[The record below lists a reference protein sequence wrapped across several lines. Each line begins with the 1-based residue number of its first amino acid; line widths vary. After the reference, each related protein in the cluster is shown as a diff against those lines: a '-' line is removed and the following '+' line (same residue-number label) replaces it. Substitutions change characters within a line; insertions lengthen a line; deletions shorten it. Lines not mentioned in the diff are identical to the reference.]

1 MNKWKEYYEK
11 LLTENRQEY
20 STISPTEINIS
31 GEVINIP
38 QTKKAVAALKNNR
51 APGPQNI
58 PGELVKCGTE
68 KLFKALTWCINRF
81 LNGAPIPKEWKIA
94 YISSIHKKGN
104 KQVCSNYRGISV
116 TSTLSRLYGR
126 ILRDL
131 IEQEYQQQEEEEQSG
146 FRTGRTCTDNIFCL
160 KQLIEKKV
168 VFIRRHT
175 SCLLTFT
182 KHMIPFQLTD
192 YSRTA
197 KDDKDIKKRISQ
209 ARRTIGCLN
218 GVFWSNEAGK
228 KRKINIY
235 QTLVKSSLLYGAETW
250 RITEANRK
258 KLEAVEMDAYRR
270 TLGIS
275 RRDRVRNEEIQ
286 QRIGIEG
293 SLATDIERQQLMWY
307 GHVG

>member
-1 MNKWKEYYEK
+1 MANDKDDLEYMTRK
-11 LLTENRQEY
+11 LQEEY
-20 STISPTEINIS
+20 QRWSLEINTGKTKYLPI
-31 GEVINIP
+31 GVI
-38 QTKKAVAALKNNR
+38 
-51 APGPQNI
+51 
-58 PGELVKCGTE
+58 
-68 KLFKALTWCINRF
+68 F
-81 LNGAPIPKEWKIA
+81 
-94 YISSIHKKGN
+94 
-104 KQVCSNYRGISV
+104 
-116 TSTLSRLYGR
+116 
-126 ILRDL
+126 D
-131 IEQEYQQQEEEEQSG
+131 
-146 FRTGRTCTDNIFCL
+146 
-160 KQLIEKKV
+160 
-168 VFIRRHT
+168 
-175 SCLLTFT
+175 
-182 KHMIPFQLTD
+182 
-192 YSRTA
+192 RTA

-286 QRIGIEG
+286 ERIGIEG

-307 GHVG
+307 GDVQRMDDTRLPKQIMQWIPQHRRKRGRSKKTWKEGVTRAMSARNLSEGQWNDRKTWKLGIGQRRKTF

>member
-1 MNKWKEYYEK
+1 MNKWKKYYEE

-20 STISPTEINIS
+20 ATISPTEINIS
-31 GEVINIP
+31 GEVINIDIP
-38 QTKKAVAALKNNR
+38 QTKNNR
-51 APGPQNI
+51 APGPENI
-58 PGELVKCGTE
+58 P
-68 KLFKALTWCINRF
+68 
-81 LNGAPIPKEWKIA
+81 
-94 YISSIHKKGN
+94 
-104 KQVCSNYRGISV
+104 
-116 TSTLSRLYGR
+116 
-126 ILRDL
+126 
-131 IEQEYQQQEEEEQSG
+131 
-146 FRTGRTCTDNIFCL
+146 
-160 KQLIEKKV
+160 
-168 VFIRRHT
+168 
-175 SCLLTFT
+175 
-182 KHMIPFQLTD
+182 
-192 YSRTA
+192 A

-286 QRIGIEG
+286 ERIGIEG

-307 GHVG
+307 GDVQRMDDTRLPKQIMQWIPQHRRKRGRPKKTWKEGVTRAMSA